1 MDRKLALWV
10 GMPFVGVAWSLIAL
24 VALAPGL
31 VNSRLLLLVLLTLS
45 VTGILVMLIR
55 IAVRGRANSALLDA
69 LYPMAGIL
77 VAIGIGFHG
86 QLAAFTRGVFD
97 YVTEDNPVSD
107 GMHFA
112 RADDGWFHVT
122 LTVEGS
128 AVDFMVDV
136 DAPFTLLRPEVPKQI
151 GVNPSSLVYNQQI
164 ELPGGGT
171 EYVADVVLPKVRLGA
186 AIIENVPAKVFA
198 TGRADH
204 NVLGKPFFDGL
215 RYWRIDGDTL
225 VVVQ

>member
-31 VNSRLLLLVLLTLS
+31 VSSRLLMLLLLALS
-45 VTGILVMLIR
+45 VIGVITLLIR

-86 QLAAFTRGVFD
+86 QLAAFTRGAFD
-97 YVTEDNPVSD
+97 YVTQDNPVSD
-107 GMHFA
+107 GMHIA

-122 LTVEGS
+122 LTVEGTP
-128 AVDFMVDV
+128 VDFMVDV
-136 DAPFTLLRPEVPKQI
+136 DAPFTLLRPDVPKQI
-151 GVNPSSLVYNQQI
+151 GINPVIAGLQS
-164 ELPGGGT
+164 
-171 EYVADVVLPKVRLGA
+171 ADRACGWRRRICRGRRAAQGA
-186 AIIENVPAKVFA
+186 A
-198 TGRADH
+198 GRLDH
-204 NVLGKPFFDGL
+204 RERSRQGL
-215 RYWRIDGDTL
+215 RHRPLGSQHTGQAVL
-225 VVVQ
+225 

>member
-31 VNSRLLLLVLLTLS
+31 VNSRLLMLLLLALS
-45 VTGILVMLIR
+45 VTGVVTLLIR

-112 RADDGWFHVT
+112 RADDGHFHLS
-122 LTVEGS
+122 LTVEDS

-136 DAPFTLLRPEVPKQI
+136 DAPFTMLRPDALKQMGI
-151 GVNPSSLVYNQQI
+151 SPSSLVYDQQI
-164 ELPGGGT
+164 ELVGSA
-171 EYVADVVLPKVRLGA
+171 EYAADVVLPEVRLGA
-186 AIIENVPAKVFA
+186 SIIENVPATVFA
-198 TGRADH
+198 TGREE
-204 NVLGKPFFDGL
+204 NNILGKPFFDAL
-215 RYWRIDGDTL
+215 RYWRVDGDTL